1 MLGNQ
6 LAPEETRKS
15 NLDSSVLAPEALI
28 TNGQT
33 VELPAARATWGG
45 KGLLKQNLTTHT
57 IKHSTEDEIE

>member
-15 NLDSSVLAPEALI
+15 KLDSSVLAPEALI

-45 KGLLKQNLTTHT
+45 LSLIHISEPTRRKET
-57 IKHSTEDEIE
+57 SRMPSSA